1 MKQYVSLLVP
11 LLATFFC
18 SLASASVY
26 QGTVTSVYPYQDK
39 VYIFVSNGAFGGAPT
54 SCAIGSDGMVFVLDP
69 ATTFGKTML
78 TIALS
83 AKLSG
88 KMVYATGDG
97 SCGAWNPYN
106 GKSNEGLIGMDL
118 KG

>member
-1 MKQYVSLLVP
+1 M
-11 LLATFFC
+11 
-18 SLASASVY
+18 Y

-39 VYIFVSNGAFGGAPT
+39 VYIFVNNGAFGGAPT
-54 SCAIGSDGMVFVLDP
+54 SCTIGADGMVFVIDP
-69 ATTFGKTML
+69 ATAFGKTLL

-88 KMVYATGDG
+88 KTVYATGDAN
-97 SCGAWNPYN
+97 CGAWNPYN